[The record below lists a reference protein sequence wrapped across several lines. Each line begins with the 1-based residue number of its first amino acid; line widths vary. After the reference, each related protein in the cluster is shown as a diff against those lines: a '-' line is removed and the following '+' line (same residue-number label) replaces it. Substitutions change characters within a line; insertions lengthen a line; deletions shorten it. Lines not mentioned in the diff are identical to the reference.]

1 MQKKSK
7 KLIIL
12 ALTSLLLAGFGALV
26 AHNYKTKT
34 SFKYETQNAEEI
46 KPEQNAQD
54 SVSAAVYEAASKPQ
68 ETREN
73 SDLLK
78 INSNDFVLGDQVY
91 EAASKPQ
98 ETRENSDLLKINSN
112 DFVLG
117 DQNAPVTIIEYASLS
132 CPHCASFARESFEKL
147 KTDYIDSN
155 KVKFAFRNFPLNQ
168 AALSAA
174 MFATCQAQDEKL
186 QATEKY
192 YSTIKAL
199 FKTQDSWA
207 FDEKY
212 IDRLE
217 AISKLDGM
225 SSERFK
231 SCIGNKELQ
240 EKFLTQRIETSKV
253 LQLKSAPTFFVNGEI
268 SEGYVDYETI
278 KKLVEKKLNEVKK

>member
-1 MQKKSK
+1 MSFEKYLFLIFKSGVSQSTFKIKKNMQKKSK
-7 KLIIL
+7 KLVIL
-12 ALTSLLLAGFGALV
+12 ALASLLLAGFGALV

-34 SFKYETQNAEEI
+34 SFKYEAQNADEI
-46 KPEQNAQD
+46 KPAQNAQD
-54 SVSAAVYEAASKPQ
+54 SVSAAVNEAASKPQ
-68 ETREN
+68 E
-73 SDLLK
+73 
-78 INSNDFVLGDQVY
+78 
-91 EAASKPQ
+91 A
-98 ETRENSDLLKINSN
+98 RENSDLLKINSN

-155 KVKFAFRNFPLNQ
+155 KAKFVFRNFPLNQ

-212 IDRLE
+212 IDKLE

-225 SSERFK
+225 SSESFK
-231 SCIGNKELQ
+231 SCISNKELQ

>member
-1 MQKKSK
+1 MSFEKYLFLIFESGVSQSTFKIKKNMQKKSK

-54 SVSAAVYEAASKPQ
+54 SVSAA
-68 ETREN
+68 
-73 SDLLK
+73 
-78 INSNDFVLGDQVY
+78 VY

>member
-1 MQKKSK
+1 LSFEKYLFLIFKSGVSQSTFKIKKNMQKKSK

-12 ALTSLLLAGFGALV
+12 ALASLLLAGFGALV

-54 SVSAAVYEAASKPQ
+54 SVSAA
-68 ETREN
+68 
-73 SDLLK
+73 
-78 INSNDFVLGDQVY
+78 VY

-155 KVKFAFRNFPLNQ
+155 KVKFAFRNFP
-168 AALSAA
+168 
-174 MFATCQAQDEKL
+174 
-186 QATEKY
+186 
-192 YSTIKAL
+192 
-199 FKTQDSWA
+199 
-207 FDEKY
+207 
-212 IDRLE
+212 DR
-217 AISKLDGM
+217 
-225 SSERFK
+225 K
-231 SCIGNKELQ
+231 S
-240 EKFLTQRIETSKV
+240 V
-253 LQLKSAPTFFVNGEI
+253 V
-268 SEGYVDYETI
+268 
-278 KKLVEKKLNEVKK
+278 

>member
-1 MQKKSK
+1 MFGSQLLKSKKLMQKKSK
-7 KLIIL
+7 KLAIL
-12 ALTSLLLAGFGALV
+12 AVVSLLLAGFGALV
-26 AHNYKTKT
+26 THNYKTKT
-34 SFKYETQNAEEI
+34 SFKYETQKPEEI

-54 SVSAAVYEAASKPQ
+54 SVSAAVNEAAAQLQ
-68 ETREN
+68 ESRKN

-78 INSNDFVLGDQVY
+78 INSNDFILGD
-91 EAASKPQ
+91 K
-98 ETRENSDLLKINSN
+98 
-112 DFVLG
+112 
-117 DQNAPVTIIEYASLS
+117 NAPVEIIEYASLS
-132 CPHCASFARESFEKL
+132 CPHCAAFARESFEKL

-155 KVKFAFRNFPLNQ
+155 KVKFVFRNFPLNQ
-168 AALSAA
+168 AALTAA
-174 MFATCQAQDEKL
+174 MFAACQAQDEKL
-186 QATEKY
+186 QITEKY

-212 IDRLE
+212 IEKLE

-231 SCIGNKELQ
+231 SCVSNKELQ
-240 EKFLTQRIETSKV
+240 EKFLAQRIEVSKV
-253 LQLKSAPTFFVNGEI
+253 LQLKSAPTFFINGEI

>member
-1 MQKKSK
+1 MKNNSK
-7 KLIIL
+7 KFTILVGVLVALIAFAALII
-12 ALTSLLLAGFGALV
+12 
-26 AHNYKTKT
+26 HNYKTKT
-34 SFKYETQNAEEI
+34 SFKYAAENAAESSSEKNPQDKVESSVTAAAAALEESR
-46 KPEQNAQD
+46 K
-54 SVSAAVYEAASKPQ
+54 
-68 ETREN
+68 N
-73 SDLLK
+73 SELLK
-78 INSNDFVLGDQVY
+78 ILPSDFVVGD
-91 EAASKPQ
+91 K
-98 ETRENSDLLKINSN
+98 
-112 DFVLG
+112 
-117 DQNAPVTIIEYASLS
+117 NAPVLVIEYASLS

-155 KVKFAFRNFPLNQ
+155 KVKFVFRNFPLNQ

-192 YSTIKAL
+192 YSTVKAL

-212 IDRLE
+212 IDKLE

-225 SSERFK
+225 SSESFK
-231 SCIGNKELQ
+231 SCINNEELR

-268 SEGYVDYETI
+268 SEGYNDYETI